1 MSGENITSSLPKP
14 RNSPRERDRRSLA
27 NSFELNSRPKPWS
40 NAIPSDSVGA
50 AFRMSHKNNHKLRI
64 GIVGA
69 GEIVR
74 RRHLPALLRHPDVEV
89 VAVCNSSY
97 ESADKFCRENAPQ
110 ATPMQNWAELLG
122 MADLDVIW
130 IGTPP
135 YMHSAVTVSALEAGK
150 HVFCQARMAMD
161 LTEAKEMLTASRRYP
176 ELVTMLCP
184 PPHGM
189 RGDLLVQK
197 LLAEKILGRL
207 HYLRLQSLN
216 SAFLDPDAPAHWRQ
230 RIEMSGLNT
239 LTLGI
244 YAEVLQHWFG
254 DITGVFARGRILQ
267 PMRQGYEVIIPD
279 WLSVLCT
286 FANGME
292 GTLEFSGVDAHSPA
306 DRLEVYGDL
315 GTLTYD
321 FGADVVHASRIG
333 DRALHV
339 VELTP
344 DLETNWHV
352 EDDFIA
358 AVKSRGRINP
368 HPDFEDGVRY
378 MRVVQAVADSRA
390 RNEWV
395 ADRAGDVLDD
405 QRNSQS
411 LKRSPRVTR
420 VREYSLTTACRE
432 E

>member
-1 MSGENITSSLPKP
+1 
-14 RNSPRERDRRSLA
+14 
-27 NSFELNSRPKPWS
+27 
-40 NAIPSDSVGA
+40 
-50 AFRMSHKNNHKLRI
+50 MSHKNNHKLRL

-69 GEIVR
+69 GEIVK
-74 RRHLPALLRHPDVEV
+74 RRHLPALERHPDVEL

-97 ESADKFCRENAPQ
+97 ASADQFCRENAPH

-122 MADLDVIW
+122 MSDLDIIW

-135 YMHSAVTVSALEAGK
+135 YMHSAITLSALEAGK

-161 LTEAKEMLTASRRYP
+161 QAEAEEMLAASQRYP

-189 RGDLLVQK
+189 RGDLLVRK
-197 LLAEKILGRL
+197 LLAEKILGRP
-207 HYLRLQSLN
+207 HHLRLQSLN

-230 RIEMSGLNT
+230 RIEISGLNT

-244 YAEVLQHWFG
+244 YVEVLQSWFG
-254 DITGVFARGRILQ
+254 EITGVFARGKILQ

-279 WLSVLCT
+279 LLTVLCT
-286 FANGME
+286 FADGME
-292 GTLEFSGVDAHSPA
+292 GVLEFSSVDAHAPA

-321 FGADVVHASRIG
+321 FGADEVHASRIG

-339 VELTP
+339 AELTP

-358 AVKSRGRINP
+358 AVKSRGRIRP
-368 HPDFEDGVRY
+368 HPDFADGVRY
-378 MRVVQAVADSRA
+378 MRVVQAAADSRA

-395 ADRAGDVLDD
+395 AIPSFA
-405 QRNSQS
+405 
-411 LKRSPRVTR
+411 
-420 VREYSLTTACRE
+420 
-432 E
+432 

>member
-1 MSGENITSSLPKP
+1 
-14 RNSPRERDRRSLA
+14 
-27 NSFELNSRPKPWS
+27 
-40 NAIPSDSVGA
+40 
-50 AFRMSHKNNHKLRI
+50 MSHKNHHKLRL

-74 RRHLPALLRHPDVEV
+74 RRHLPALQRHSDVEV
-89 VAVCNSSY
+89 VAICNSTY
-97 ESADKFCRENAPQ
+97 ESADKFCRENAPH

-122 MADLDVIW
+122 MAELDVIW

-161 LTEAKEMLTASRRYP
+161 LAEAEEMLAVSRRFP

-197 LLAEKILGRL
+197 LLADQSLGQL
-207 HYLRLQSLN
+207 HHLRLESLN

-230 RIEMSGLNT
+230 RVEISGLNT

-244 YAEVLQHWFG
+244 HAEVLQHWFG
-254 DITGVFARGRILQ
+254 DITGVFARGKTIQ
-267 PMRQGYEVIIPD
+267 PVRHDYEVLIAD
-279 WLSVLCT
+279 ALTVLCA

-292 GTLEFSGVDAHSPA
+292 GVLEFSGIDALAPA

-321 FGADVVHASRIG
+321 FGADVVHAGQIG

-339 VELTP
+339 VDLTP

-358 AVKSRGRINP
+358 AVKSRGRIRP

-378 MRVVQAVADSRA
+378 MRVVQAVADSRM
-390 RNEWV
+390 RGEWV
-395 ADRAGDVLDD
+395 EISASA
-405 QRNSQS
+405 
-411 LKRSPRVTR
+411 
-420 VREYSLTTACRE
+420 
-432 E
+432 